1 MQIGFQQPPF
11 SQQINVGFVTCT
23 PYVPQLPPTLR
34 AIGQHIVINVFVTEL
49 YMKAWGH
56 KTPTK
61 YDKTLIIESY
71 SMKNQK
77 SCSISYGEEFQVL

>member
-23 PYVPQLPPTLR
+23 LYVPQLPPTLR

-61 YDKTLIIESY
+61 YDKTLIIENILY
-71 SMKNQK
+71 EK
-77 SCSISYGEEFQVL
+77 SKKLQHFIW

>member
-1 MQIGFQQPPF
+1 MY
-11 SQQINVGFVTCT
+11 TL
-23 PYVPQLPPTLR
+23 PQLPPTLR

-61 YDKTLIIESY
+61 YGKTLIIENIFY
-71 SMKNQK
+71 EK
-77 SCSISYGEEFQVL
+77 SKKLQHFIW

>member
-61 YDKTLIIESY
+61 YDKTLIIENILY
-71 SMKNQK
+71 EK
-77 SCSISYGEEFQVL
+77 SKKLQHFIW

>member
-1 MQIGFQQPPF
+1 MY
-11 SQQINVGFVTCT
+11 TL
-23 PYVPQLPPTLR
+23 PQLPPTLR

-61 YDKTLIIESY
+61 YSKTSIIETIFHISL
-71 SMKNQK
+71 KNVTAFHMVNNFK
-77 SCSISYGEEFQVL
+77 YVL

>member
-1 MQIGFQQPPF
+1 MY
-11 SQQINVGFVTCT
+11 TL
-23 PYVPQLPPTLR
+23 PQLPPTLR

-61 YDKTLIIESY
+61 YETLIIE
-71 SMKNQK
+71 NIFNEK
-77 SCSISYGEEFQVL
+77 SKKLQHFIW

>member
-1 MQIGFQQPPF
+1 MY
-11 SQQINVGFVTCT
+11 TL
-23 PYVPQLPPTLR
+23 PQLPPTLR

-61 YDKTLIIESY
+61 YTETSIYEKVPDSLY
-71 SMKNQK
+71 YKNVK
-77 SCSISYGEEFQVL
+77 AFHMEISFK